1 MAMSLKEY
9 LNSKIKAKGSS
20 ITKEKA
26 KAKKYKS
33 IAAAKKAGA
42 LYYTNK
48 DGKVMAAVY
57 AGDLKKAAPKPIPRP
72 KVRPKKEKLGA
83 GERPKVT
90 VRTLS
95 AHTTGGGR
103 GDGRI
108 EMAARKKAN
117 MKPMTTVEIIRMAKT
132 ALGPEEIKKL
142 KKKNKPS
149 EADKARIKKIFK
161 QVQKETGDNPKTL
174 MDNVARFFRDL
185 QAAGGIGNIKS
196 YRKGKDPRK

>member
-9 LNSKIKAKGSS
+9 LNSKMKSKGSS

-26 KAKKYKS
+26 KAGKYKS

-57 AGDLKKAAPKPIPRP
+57 ADDLKKAKTKPIPRP
-72 KVRPKKEKLGA
+72 KARPKLGA
-83 GERPKVT
+83 GKQPKVET
-90 VRTLS
+90 RVLS
-95 AHTTGGGR
+95 PHTTGSGR
-103 GDGRI
+103 GDGKI

-117 MKPMTTVEIIRMAKT
+117 MKPMTTIQIIRMAKT
-132 ALGPEEIKKL
+132 ALGPEEVKKL

-149 EADKARIKKIFK
+149 EADKARVKRIFK
-161 QVQKETGDNPKTL
+161 QVQKETGDDPKTL

-185 QAAGGIGNIKS
+185 HAAGGIGNIRS

>member
-1 MAMSLKEY
+1 MAMSLKDY
-9 LNSKIKAKGSS
+9 LNSKIKSKGSS

-33 IAAAKKAGA
+33 ISAAKKAGA

-48 DGKVMAAVY
+48 AGKVMAAVY
-57 AGDLKKAAPKPIPRP
+57 AEDLKKAKPK
-72 KVRPKKEKLGA
+72 KLGA
-83 GERPKVT
+83 GKQPKVE

-95 AHTTGGGR
+95 PHTTGGGR

-117 MKPMTTVEIIRMAKT
+117 MKPMTTIEIIRMAKT
-132 ALGPEEIKKL
+132 ALGPEEVKKL

-149 EADKARIKKIFK
+149 EADKARVKRIFK

-185 QAAGGIGNIKS
+185 QAAGGIGNIRS
-196 YRKGKDPRK
+196 YKKGKDPRK

>member
-1 MAMSLKEY
+1 MSLKEY

-33 IAAAKKAGA
+33 IAAAKKAGS

-48 DGKVMAAVY
+48 AGKVMAAVY
-57 AGDLKKAAPKPIPRP
+57 AEDLKKAKPK
-72 KVRPKKEKLGA
+72 KLGA
-83 GERPKVT
+83 GKQPKVT

-117 MKPMTTVEIIRMAKT
+117 MKPMTTIEIIRMAKT
-132 ALGPEEIKKL
+132 ALGPEEVKKL

-149 EADKARIKKIFK
+149 EADKARVKKIFK

>member
-9 LNSKIKAKGSS
+9 LNSKIKSKGSS

-57 AGDLKKAAPKPIPRP
+57 AGDLNKAAPKPKI
-72 KVRPKKEKLGA
+72 RPKKEKLGA

-90 VRTLS
+90 VTTLDKTYS
-95 AHTTGGGR
+95 GR

-108 EMAARKKAN
+108 EMTARKKAAK
-117 MKPMTTVEIIRMAKT
+117 KPMTTVEIIRMAKT
-132 ALGPEEIKKL
+132 ALGPEEVKKL